1 MRGPPGLSCPTLPIE
16 PHDPYEMRNL
26 IDESANEEIV
36 QSLMHYAWQRIKETN
51 DQALLDS
58 HYPVLRLAPY
68 GPNIIDAG

>member
-1 MRGPPGLSCPTLPIE
+1 
-16 PHDPYEMRNL
+16 MRNL